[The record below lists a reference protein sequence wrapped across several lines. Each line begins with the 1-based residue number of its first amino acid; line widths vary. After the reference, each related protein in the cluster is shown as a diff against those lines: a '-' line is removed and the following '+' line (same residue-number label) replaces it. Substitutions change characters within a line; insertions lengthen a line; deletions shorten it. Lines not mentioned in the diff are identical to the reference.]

1 MLEAAVYDI
10 PEFKGGV
17 NWVEAAKN
25 DVPEY
30 KETLGAGDNQTS
42 PVAEKLDQKPALTPT
57 PAMQAAQKE
66 ADQSKLP
73 ETGEGTTE
81 HLFLA
86 GLTLAMSA
94 LFLQKRKE
102 D

>member
-1 MLEAAVYDI
+1 
-10 PEFKGGV
+10 
-17 NWVEAAKN
+17 
-25 DVPEY
+25 
-30 KETLGAGDNQTS
+30 
-42 PVAEKLDQKPALTPT
+42 
-57 PAMQAAQKE
+57 MQAAQKE
-66 ADQSKLP
+66 TDQSKLP

>member
-1 MLEAAVYDI
+1 MI
-10 PEFKGGV
+10 K
-17 NWVEAAKN
+17 
-25 DVPEY
+25 
-30 KETLGAGDNQTS
+30 
-42 PVAEKLDQKPALTPT
+42 KPALTPT

-73 ETGEGTTE
+73 ETGESTTE

-102 D
+102 DLKNN